1 MPLNTNPIT
10 RLLPLLLNLSCDTCG
25 KVQGVPL
32 ARVKPQR
39 GVALIYI
46 RCTNTNKRLT
56 QAKASLLV
64 M

>member
-32 ARVKPQR
+32 VRVKPQR

-56 QAKASLLV
+56 QARASLLV

>member
-10 RLLPLLLNLSCDTCG
+10 RLLTLLLNLSCDTCG

-46 RCTNTNKRLT
+46 RFTNTNKRLT
-56 QAKASLLV
+56 QARASLLV

>member
-1 MPLNTNPIT
+1 MPINTNPIT
-10 RLLPLLLNLSCDTCG
+10 RLLPLLLNLSGDTCG

-32 ARVKPQR
+32 ARVKPQL

-46 RCTNTNKRLT
+46 RCHITKRLT
-56 QAKASLLV
+56 QARASLLV

>member
-10 RLLPLLLNLSCDTCG
+10 HLLPLLLNFCSATCG
-25 KVQGVPL
+25 KAQGVPL
-32 ARVKPQR
+32 VRVKPQR

-56 QAKASLLV
+56 QARASLLV

>member
-1 MPLNTNPIT
+1 MPLNTNSIT

-39 GVALIYI
+39 GVP
-46 RCTNTNKRLT
+46 T
-56 QAKASLLV
+56 QIKGLPKPGQAF
-64 M
+64 

>member
-1 MPLNTNPIT
+1 MPLNTNSIT

-39 GVALIYI
+39 GVALIY
-46 RCTNTNKRLT
+46 KVY
-56 QAKASLLV
+56 QHK
-64 M
+64 